1 MNKSAIELPMQS
13 TPAAPQPSRIAL
25 RNEVPNTTNSSS
37 GRFPPIENSL
47 SEIIKN
53 KRLDEAKKNV

>member
-1 MNKSAIELPMQS
+1 MNKSAIEAPSLH
-13 TPAAPQPSRIAL
+13 AAELQPSKSAL
-25 RNEVPNTTNSSS
+25 HSGLSKTTNSSS